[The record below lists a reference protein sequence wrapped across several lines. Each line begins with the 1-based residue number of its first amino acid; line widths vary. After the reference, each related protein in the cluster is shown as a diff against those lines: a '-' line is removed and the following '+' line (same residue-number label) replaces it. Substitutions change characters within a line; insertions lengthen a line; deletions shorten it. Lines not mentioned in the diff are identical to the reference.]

1 MAFDPK
7 TTSISDLTGFYPSQT
22 TISLTNGV
30 LTINSDGD
38 PYPAKAG
45 SNLVNVGV
53 TIRTFNNPNTIKE
66 QDHNFSF
73 TYRAGSNTSRP
84 QNASLGAMGIATNGV
99 VLFGPM
105 AGPGPLPGST
115 DLPPTGFN
123 FNAVF
128 NQASYCVYVA
138 GGHPEES

>member
-45 SNLVNVGV
+45 
-53 TIRTFNNPNTIKE
+53 
-66 QDHNFSF
+66 
-73 TYRAGSNTSRP
+73 
-84 QNASLGAMGIATNGV
+84 
-99 VLFGPM
+99 
-105 AGPGPLPGST
+105 
-115 DLPPTGFN
+115 
-123 FNAVF
+123 
-128 NQASYCVYVA
+128 
-138 GGHPEES
+138 